1 MLHAKKNMFIF
12 VPNMKATNNISFKS
26 RINILS
32 PYHYAKSP
40 ASQNI
45 IHFFQDAKHK
55 NVVMESDF
63 CTKHIRTCIG
73 GGLMSQNKSS
83 AIGFHIWDELKYKD
97 LQTYIK
103 YIKKLMPKADNGLLI
118 GSKSLNDAEHSI
130 PYFNKIQEQL
140 LEVCPNI
147 SYFKTFTQP
156 YGQADFTYLRDID
169 TWNIRLS
176 SLKPYSTEMTHI
188 YKLKDFLKFFK
199 EISIAPTDTLFINGK
214 QITKT
219 QVPEIFR

>member
-1 MLHAKKNMFIF
+1 MFIF
-12 VPNMKATNNISFKS
+12 IPNMKATNNISFKS

-32 PYHYAKSP
+32 PYHYLKSP

-45 IHFFQDAKHK
+45 IHYFQDAKHK
-55 NVVMESDF
+55 NIVMAPDF
-63 CTKHIRTCIG
+63 CTKSIRTCTG
-73 GGLMSQNKSS
+73 GGLMSKNSSS
-83 AIGFHIWDELKYKD
+83 AVGFHIWDEAKYDNFK
-97 LQTYIK
+97 TYIK
-103 YIKKLMPKADNGLLI
+103 HIKKIMPIADNGLLI
-118 GSKSLNDAEHSI
+118 GSKSLNDAEQSI

-140 LEVCPNI
+140 LEVCPNL
-147 SYFKTFTQP
+147 SYFKTFTKQF
-156 YGQADFTYLRDID
+156 GQADFTYLRDID

-188 YKLKDFLKFFK
+188 YKLKEFLSFFK